1 MRNSVVIVAIST
13 VLAPSGFQTIGQE
26 VAIDAGATVVLS
38 AMDRDGEGGDP
49 SFLFDAFAGIEA
61 DHVFDSGLEV
71 GGAIEVRA
79 QQDAAS
85 RPGFAAVYPTPY
97 PAIPPAPSNQLII
110 GMDAL
115 DSDVTVGIERA
126 YVYAKSGWGE
136 VSAGRDVG
144 VAVRLDARPPTIN
157 SLASA
162 TSPRL
167 DPTGAA
173 FVRARNDVTGP
184 SAKVSI
190 VSSRLIGFKV
200 GASFTPDVEARGV
213 DFYNSSDRSPD
224 GAELENVAEAAL
236 SFSYR
241 FRSSG
246 WKVRAG
252 LTGVWAE
259 TAQNQA
265 VFDNYE
271 AFGAGLELD
280 KDDWSG
286 GVRWLTSNNAARSGN
301 GDYTAFEAGLI
312 KSWGDW
318 RIGVEYGQANDDF
331 LGLEGDSTAV
341 GVLKKVNES
350 FEIGLSYLD
359 SHTKS
364 QDSHSLSSTRQISS
378 GNGVLVEMSVRK

>member
-1 MRNSVVIVAIST
+1 MK
-13 VLAPSGFQTIGQE
+13 
-26 VAIDAGATVVLS
+26 S
-38 AMDRDGEGGDP
+38 A
-49 SFLFDAFAGIEA
+49 
-61 DHVFDSGLEV
+61 
-71 GGAIEVRA
+71 
-79 QQDAAS
+79 
-85 RPGFAAVYPTPY
+85 
-97 PAIPPAPSNQLII
+97 
-110 GMDAL
+110 
-115 DSDVTVGIERA
+115 
-126 YVYAKSGWGE
+126 
-136 VSAGRDVG
+136 AGRDVG

-271 AFGAGLELD
+271 AYGAGLELD
-280 KDDWSG
+280 K
-286 GVRWLTSNNAARSGN
+286 RR
-301 GDYTAFEAGLI
+301 
-312 KSWGDW
+312 
-318 RIGVEYGQANDDF
+318 
-331 LGLEGDSTAV
+331 LERRRT
-341 GVLKKVNES
+341 
-350 FEIGLSYLD
+350 
-359 SHTKS
+359 
-364 QDSHSLSSTRQISS
+364 
-378 GNGVLVEMSVRK
+378 LVDV